1 VNKVIT
7 GAGVA
12 ARGAWAAG
20 LCSGGRII
28 LVSEPAVCRRFGKRV
43 LTALKKKYEVSLFL
57 LPSGEK
63 AKTLGS
69 VEKLLSAMLA
79 AGLGRDAALVA
90 LGGGTVTDTAG
101 FAASVYLRG
110 IPWVAIPTT
119 LLGQLDSGLGG
130 KTGVNLSEGK
140 NLVGTFWQPSAVI
153 CDSDF
158 LKTLP
163 VRERVSGLAEAI
175 KCGLAFDP
183 SLFRYIRGHWDELLA
198 GRPGPTAHV
207 VSKGA
212 NWKIKLVAQDERE
225 TRGIRDFLN
234 FGHTLG
240 HALEKTSGYGALRHG
255 EAVIW
260 GMRAAIR
267 LSVALTGLP
276 VVRAAEAEDFL
287 AGIEV
292 PVRKKLNARVLLQT
306 AMKDKKVRR
315 GRMRF
320 VLLREF
326 GRPVVKDGVPA
337 DKILRAIDSL

>member
-1 VNKVIT
+1 L
-7 GAGVA
+7 A
-12 ARGAWAAG
+12 
-20 LCSGGRII
+20 
-28 LVSEPAVCRRFGKRV
+28 
-43 LTALKKKYEVSLFL
+43 ALKRKYEVSAFM
-57 LPSGEK
+57 LPSGEQ

-69 VEKLLSAMLA
+69 VENLLSAMLD
-79 AGLGRDAALVA
+79 AGLGRDSVLVA

-130 KTGVNLSEGK
+130 KTGVNLAQGK
-140 NLVGTFWQPSAVI
+140 NLVGAFWQPSAVV
-153 CDSDF
+153 CDLDF
-158 LKTLP
+158 LETLP

-183 SLFRYIRGHWDELLA
+183 SLFRYIRDHWDELLA
-198 GRPGPTAHV
+198 GKVGPTAHV
-207 VSKGA
+207 VSTGA
-212 NWKIKLVAQDERE
+212 KWKIKIVAQDERE
-225 TRGIRDFLN
+225 TRGIRDLLN

-240 HALEKTSGYGALRHG
+240 HALEKTAGYGELRHG

-267 LSVALTGLP
+267 LSAALTGLP
-276 VVRAAEAEDFL
+276 IHRAAEAEDFL

-292 PVRKKLNARVLLQT
+292 PVPKKLNARVLLQA

-315 GRMRF
+315 GKMRF
-320 VLLREF
+320 VLLRDF
-326 GRPVVKDGVPA
+326 GRPVVKAGVPA
-337 DKILRAIDSL
+337 EKILRAIESL